1 MPFNILEK
9 SQIVPTIHQIIIE
22 APKIA
27 RKARAG
33 QFVILRIDESG
44 ERIPLTIADFDGEN
58 GTITIIFQEM
68 GKTTKQLSKLQ
79 AGESLLDFVG
89 PLGNPSEIEQVGT
102 VVCVGG
108 GVGVAPI
115 FPIARAHKEAGNR
128 VLTIIGSR
136 NTDLLLWEDKVRDV
150 SDELYITT
158 DDGSK
163 GHHGFVTDILK
174 QLLEGDEQISLVIA
188 IGPPIMMRTVAGV
201 THPFGVKTM
210 VSLNSI
216 MVDGTGMCG
225 SCRVLVGGETK
236 FACVDGPEFNAH
248 EVDFTLL
255 MNRLMMYR
263 TEEQMAEEKY
273 ECEREGCQC

>member
-1 MPFNILEK
+1 MPFKILEK
-9 SQIVPTIHQIIIE
+9 FQIVPTIHQMVID

-27 RKARAG
+27 RKAKAG
-33 QFVILRIDESG
+33 QFIILKIDETG
-44 ERIPLTIADFDGEN
+44 ERIPLTIADFDREK
-58 GTITIIFQEM
+58 GTITTIFMEV
-68 GKTTKQLSKLQ
+68 GKTTKQLSTLNAGDSLQ
-79 AGESLLDFVG
+79 DFVG
-89 PLGNPSEIEQVGT
+89 PLGNPSEIEPSDT

-115 FPIARAHKEAGNR
+115 YPIARAHKAIGNK
-128 VLTIIGSR
+128 VISIIGARSA
-136 NTDLLLWEDKVRDV
+136 DILLWEDKMKEV

-158 DDGSK
+158 DDGTK
-163 GHHGFVTDILK
+163 GHHGFVTDVLK
-174 QLLEGDEQISLVIA
+174 KLLEGDEPISSVIS
-188 IGPPIMMRTVAGV
+188 IGPAIMMRTVAGV
-201 THPFGVKTM
+201 THPFGVKTI

-225 SCRVLVGGETK
+225 ACRVLVGGETK

-263 TEEQMAEEKY
+263 DEEQKALENY

>member
-1 MPFNILEK
+1 MPFKILEK

-27 RKARAG
+27 RKAKAG
-33 QFVILRIDESG
+33 QFVILRIDDSG
-44 ERIPLTIADFDGEN
+44 ERIPLTIADFDSKN
-58 GTITIIFQEM
+58 GTINIIFQEM
-68 GKTTKQLSKLQ
+68 GKTTKQLSRLQ
-79 AGESLLDFVG
+79 AGDILLDFVG
-89 PLGNPSEIEQVGT
+89 PLGNPSKIEQVGT

-115 FPIARAHKEAGNR
+115 YPIARAHKEAGNK

-136 NTDLLLWEDKVRDV
+136 NEELLLWEDKVRDV

-174 QLLEGDEQISLVIA
+174 QLLEGDETISLVIA

-201 THPFGVKTM
+201 THPFGVKTL

-263 TEEQMAEEKY
+263 DEEQIAVEKY

>member
-1 MPFNILEK
+1 MPFKILEK
-9 SQIVPTIHQIIIE
+9 FQIVPTIHQMIID

-27 RKARAG
+27 RKAKAG
-33 QFVILRIDESG
+33 QFIILKIDETG
-44 ERIPLTIADFDGEN
+44 ERIPLTIADFDRKK
-58 GTITIIFQEM
+58 GTVTTIFMEV
-68 GKTTKQLSKLQ
+68 GKTTKQLSTLSAGDSLQ
-79 AGESLLDFVG
+79 DFVG
-89 PLGNPSEIEQVGT
+89 PLGNPSEIEPSDT

-115 FPIARAHKEAGNR
+115 YPIARAHKAIGNK
-128 VLTIIGSR
+128 VISIIGARSAE
-136 NTDLLLWEDKVRDV
+136 LLLWEDKMQEV

-158 DDGSK
+158 DDGTK
-163 GHHGFVTDILK
+163 GHHGFVTDVLK
-174 QLLEGDEQISLVIA
+174 KLLEGDETISLVVS
-188 IGPPIMMRTVAGV
+188 IGPAIMMRTVAGV
-201 THPFGVKTM
+201 THPFGVKTI

-225 SCRVLVGGETK
+225 ACRVLVGGETK

-263 TEEQMAEEKY
+263 DEEQQALENYK
-273 ECEREGCQC
+273 CDHEGCQC

>member
-1 MPFNILEK
+1 MTFNILEK
-9 SQIVPTIHQIIIE
+9 RQIVPTIHQIIIE

-27 RKARAG
+27 GKARAG

-44 ERIPLTIADFDGEN
+44 ERIPLTIADFDREN

-79 AGESLLDFVG
+79 AGDSLLDFVG
-89 PLGNPSEIEQVGT
+89 PLGNPSEIEPVGT

-115 FPIARAHKEAGNR
+115 FPIARAHREAGNK

-136 NTDLLLWEDKVRDV
+136 NADLLLWEDKVRDV

-174 QLLEGDEQISLVIA
+174 QLMEGNKQISLVIA

-201 THPFGVKTM
+201 THPFGIRTM

-236 FACVDGPEFNAH
+236 FACVDGLEFNAH
-248 EVDFTLL
+248 EVDFSLL

-263 TEEQMAEEKY
+263 TEEKQALEKY
-273 ECEREGCQC
+273 EC

>member
-1 MPFNILEK
+1 MPFKILEK

-79 AGESLLDFVG
+79 AGDSLLDFVG

-263 TEEQMAEEKY
+263 TEEQLAEEKY
-273 ECEREGCQC
+273 ECDREGCQC

>member
-1 MPFNILEK
+1 
-9 SQIVPTIHQIIIE
+9 
-22 APKIA
+22 
-27 RKARAG
+27 
-33 QFVILRIDESG
+33 
-44 ERIPLTIADFDGEN
+44 LTIADFDSKN
-58 GTITIIFQEM
+58 GTINIIFQEM
-68 GKTTKQLSKLQ
+68 GKTTKQLSRLQ
-79 AGESLLDFVG
+79 AGDILLDFVG
-89 PLGNPSEIEQVGT
+89 PLGNPSKIEQVGT

-115 FPIARAHKEAGNR
+115 YPIARAHKEAGNK

-136 NTDLLLWEDKVRDV
+136 NEELLLWEDKVRDV

-174 QLLEGDEQISLVIA
+174 QLLEGDETISLVIA

-201 THPFGVKTM
+201 THPFGVKTL

-263 TEEQMAEEKY
+263 DEEQIAVEKY